1 MRRHSIVVM
10 LASIS
15 ATYLASA
22 QGDAGTA
29 RRLAPSGELR
39 AALIASNPVLV
50 TKLKGGELA
59 GVSVD
64 LARALGEKLG
74 VTVRL
79 MPYENPAHYN
89 QSSAKTNGTSAWRLV
104 TRPERSTSHSAHP
117 SWRSITVT
125 LLGPDWR

>member
-1 MRRHSIVVM
+1 MRRHSIVLM
-10 LASIS
+10 LASIA

-22 QGDAGTA
+22 QGDAGIA

-64 LARALGEKLG
+64 LARALGAKLG
-74 VTVRL
+74 VTVQL
-79 MPYENPAHYN
+79 MPYENPAH
-89 QSSAKTNGTSAWRLV
+89 
-104 TRPERSTSHSAHP
+104 
-117 SWRSITVT
+117 
-125 LLGPDWR
+125 